1 MTATTNHR
9 LKVLLTRSAAGNK
22 SISRMLYARGY
33 LPVRFDTIEFR
44 EPQSWAEI
52 DESLLSISKFDWIVL
67 TSITGAKLFVQR
79 MRFLGLPLPWKEG
92 PSLAVVGNS
101 TGSALKKA
109 GLNVDFTPSEF
120 LTEKLA
126 EELPLERGRRVLLL
140 RSDIVNGKMKEI
152 LKSRG
157 FEIVEHAIYITKSVS
172 NTRGSPAE
180 DVDVITFASPSAVDS
195 FCKSIPSSDLAR
207 FLGKKV
213 VCIGPVTAEAAKRWG
228 FVSVDY
234 PRSHTFKDLI
244 ERIGASITVEN

>member
-1 MTATTNHR
+1 MTTTTNHR

-22 SISRMLYARGY
+22 SISRMLHARGY
-33 LPVRFDTIEFR
+33 LPVRFDSIEFR
-44 EPQSWAEI
+44 EPLNWAEI
-52 DESLLSISKFDWIVL
+52 DKSLLNISEFDWIIL
-67 TSITGAKLFVQR
+67 TSSTGAKLFVQR
-79 MRFLGLPLPWKEG
+79 MKFLGLSLPWKDG
-92 PSLAVVGNS
+92 PSLAAVGNG
-101 TGSALKKA
+101 TGFALKKA

-126 EELPLERGRRVLLL
+126 EELPLGRGRRVLLL
-140 RSDIVNGKMKEI
+140 RSDIANGKMKEI
-152 LKSRG
+152 LESRG
-157 FEIVEHAIYITKSVS
+157 FEIVEHAIYITQSVS
-172 NTRGSPAE
+172 NSRGPSAE

-228 FVSVDY
+228 FVSVNY

-244 ERIGASITVEN
+244 EQIGDSITVEN